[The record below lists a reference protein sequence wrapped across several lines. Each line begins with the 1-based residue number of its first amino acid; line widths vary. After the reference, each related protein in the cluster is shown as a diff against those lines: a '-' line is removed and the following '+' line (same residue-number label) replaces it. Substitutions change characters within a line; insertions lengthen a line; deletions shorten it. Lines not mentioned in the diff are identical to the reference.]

1 MYDRITNTSIDV
13 FDGSTGDHLGKA
25 RFGLSPE
32 SETTLLD
39 LLNDGKAP
47 QELLL
52 TDVTLYAPADNYIPP
67 EPYKPYQ
74 RRSTISAVARDK
86 YSREQVPVEFNL
98 KYDSRVRAHLTQNL
112 YYFECIGFENIKV
125 LNIQQARH

>member
-1 MYDRITNTSIDV
+1 MYDRITNASVDV

-25 RFGLSPE
+25 RFQLSPE
-32 SETTLLD
+32 SEATLLD
-39 LLNDGKAP
+39 LLNYGKAP

-52 TDVTLYAPADNYIPP
+52 MDVTLYAPTNNYIPP

-74 RRSTISAVARDK
+74 RSSTISAIARDK

-98 KYDSRVRAHLTQNL
+98 KYDSRVRAHLTRNL
-112 YYFECIGFENIKV
+112 YYFECIDFENIKV